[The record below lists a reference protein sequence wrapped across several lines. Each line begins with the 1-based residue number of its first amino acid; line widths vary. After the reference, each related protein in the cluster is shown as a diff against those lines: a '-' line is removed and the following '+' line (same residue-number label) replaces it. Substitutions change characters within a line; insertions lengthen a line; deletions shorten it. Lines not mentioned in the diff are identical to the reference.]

1 MKFGHLADCHLGGW
15 RHPELQKLNFDSF
28 RYALES
34 CKKEKVDFI
43 LIAGDLFDSAY
54 PPIEVIKDTFE
65 EFRKL
70 KESNIPVFLVAG
82 SHDYSVSGKSF
93 LDVLEK
99 SGFATNVHK
108 FQERNGTI
116 ILEPT
121 IFKNVAIYGFP
132 GRKTGLEV
140 YDLEKIK
147 LQEAPGLFRIL
158 MLHTTMKDALPGLD
172 IPSVDPKKLPQVDY
186 TALGHLHLVY
196 EKDKRV
202 YGGPI
207 FPNNASELE
216 DLKYGAFYI
225 CSTSGEIRRQQIKLK
240 EVLVMDFEITDSLS
254 GTEKIIEKLSI
265 FPIKDKII
273 ILKLKGIL
281 EMGRVTDIDFNKIE
295 RFVFSKGAYSFLKNT
310 TKLIFPIA
318 DIDIQPQNDNL
329 EESIISKFVEDH
341 PNRYNELIVPL
352 LNSLNLEKKEDE
364 LSRVFEDRLFSE
376 TNRIMQT

>member
-28 RYALES
+28 KYALEF
-34 CKKEKVDFI
+34 CKKEKVEFI

-54 PPIEVIKDTFE
+54 PPIETIKDTFE

-70 KESNIPVFLVAG
+70 KESKIPVFIVAG

-99 SGFATNVHK
+99 AGFATNVHK
-108 FQERNGTI
+108 VQERNGAI

-121 IFKNVAIYGFP
+121 IYKNVAIYGYP
-132 GRKTGLEV
+132 GRKTGMEV

-147 LQEAPGLFRIL
+147 LQESPGLFRIL
-158 MLHTTMKDALPGLD
+158 MLHTTMSDALPGLD
-172 IPSVDPKKLPQVDY
+172 IPSVNPSKLPKADY

-196 EKDKRV
+196 EKEKRV

-216 DLKYGAFYI
+216 DLKHGAFYI
-225 CSTSGEIRRQQIKLK
+225 CSTFGEIKRHQIKLK
-240 EVLVMDFEITDSLS
+240 DVIILDFEITDSLL
-254 GTEKIIEKLSI
+254 GTEKIIEKLSLL
-265 FPIKDKII
+265 PIKDKII

-281 EMGRVTDIDFNKIE
+281 EKGKITDIDFNKIE
-295 RFVFSKGAYSFLKNT
+295 RFVSSKGAYSFLKNT

-318 DIDIQPQNDNL
+318 DIDIQPQNENL
-329 EESIISKFVEDH
+329 EQSIISKFIQDH
-341 PNRYNELIVPL
+341 PHRYNELIIPL

-364 LSRVFEDRLFSE
+364 LSRVFEDRLFGE
-376 TNRIMQT
+376 INKILQI